1 MPITGSKHLHSLTP
15 GAAVAAR
22 NIAVLSLV
30 SQEKVISPSPV
41 PRLMDARG
49 SKVANSTRRCYS
61 ARSNVENLD
70 GMARGDEDSLV
81 KAMKR
86 AQYV

>member
-1 MPITGSKHLHSLTP
+1 MPITVSKHLHSLTP

-22 NIAVLSLV
+22 NTAVLSLV
-30 SQEKVISPSPV
+30 SQKKVFSPSPV

-49 SKVANSTRRCYS
+49 SKVARLQIPHAAAIVRDPMLKTWM
-61 ARSNVENLD
+61 AWPE
-70 GMARGDEDSLV
+70 GMI

-86 AQYV
+86 AQYG